1 MRKSTR
7 TCRLQGLGSD
17 VTEDRLNQLAED
29 LCAKPRGLKTSV
41 KASLNSVS
49 QTFGLSHGDQSPVIL
64 GTNLTIRD
72 NVQTATITYNSQT
85 KKQRATKSF
94 RPSNECANVDDEFEG
109 VTVLYG
115 GNEMPIDLDI
125 CAVHGLDGHAFDTW
139 MAKTKMWLRDYLPH
153 EFPKSRIMT
162 FGYNSNLMDGKS
174 INHGLKDFADSLI
187 DGLKFVRA
195 TDDEKRRPVLFIC
208 HSMGGFVSRLAVTR
222 HWRWRGEGMKYKSV
236 KFVNYGFLFLS
247 TPHSGT
253 NLANFSDLA
262 LDFASLMAGVR
273 TKLVEELR

>member
-1 MRKSTR
+1 
-7 TCRLQGLGSD
+7 
-17 VTEDRLNQLAED
+17 
-29 LCAKPRGLKTSV
+29 
-41 KASLNSVS
+41 
-49 QTFGLSHGDQSPVIL
+49 
-64 GTNLTIRD
+64 
-72 NVQTATITYNSQT
+72 
-85 KKQRATKSF
+85 
-94 RPSNECANVDDEFEG
+94 
-109 VTVLYG
+109 
-115 GNEMPIDLDI
+115 
-125 CAVHGLDGHAFDTW
+125 
-139 MAKTKMWLRDYLPH
+139 
-153 EFPKSRIMT
+153 MT

-273 TKLVEELR
+273 TKLVEELRVFNPSFQEVINDWQTIKPQPIVRCLCETNLTKTTVGDKQVINVTEIHGLNQNAGEDCILRKLQIVTAVSAGFMGITAEPVPGTDHNSVCRFETKFDKGYAKVLDTIKELRNELLEQSAEVVERPSNVQEPSQ